1 MATFFIYTLTFG
13 CIALGVLNYLNIQ
26 KLNNQNLKLRVLS
39 KQNKDLVA
47 QLNSLNRPT
56 DNLRVLYHPISYL
69 HGEITSRT
77 SLYISPT
84 YNSPVLRILHGG
96 TKLQI
101 IDLCETF
108 DTLWYEVKIITDE
121 VVNVKGF
128 VRRDFVK
135 DLETIETSLIY
146 KNNF

>member
-1 MATFFIYTLTFG
+1 LTTFFLYTLSFG

-26 KLNNQNLKLRVLS
+26 KLNNQNLKLRILS
-39 KQNKDLVA
+39 KQNKELAA
-47 QLNSLNRPT
+47 QVNNLNRPA
-56 DNLRVLYHPISYL
+56 DNLKVHYHPTSYF

-84 YNSPVLRILHGG
+84 YNSSVLRILHSG

-101 IDLCETF
+101 IDLCETY

-121 VVNVKGF
+121 VTNIKGF
-128 VRRDFVK
+128 VKKDFVRE
-135 DLETIETSLIY
+135 LETIETSIVY
-146 KNNF
+146 KNTF